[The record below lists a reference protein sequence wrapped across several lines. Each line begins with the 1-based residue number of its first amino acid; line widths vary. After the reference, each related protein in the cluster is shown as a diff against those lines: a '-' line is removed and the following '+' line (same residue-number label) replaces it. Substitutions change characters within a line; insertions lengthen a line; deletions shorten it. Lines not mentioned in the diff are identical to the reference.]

1 MKIAGLFENNEIM
14 SGINKFLNKFDIS
27 ITYNMEELLN
37 NVSNITSCQD
47 IEAILIH
54 AAARQKEQH
63 KKLLYNIRAILPNTL
78 LIWFCH
84 EKEKDEQFEAWAFSA
99 VGLKQIIYI
108 NENGEIPVNRLVET
122 LTAEHERLVQLEEVK
137 KQKQN
142 VNNKLLKVKPPK
154 KEKIVEKVVEK
165 KIIVEKEVIVDRPT
179 VVKGLLKIATFSVSP
194 GCGSTSMAVRLGKH
208 LSQHGKTAVIEVDG
222 SDSLQFAKPTA
233 NCDYRALKRPEELG
247 DALYELYRSGF
258 NITVTDYGC
267 LFRINSEGS
276 LDPNQEDSIN
286 RVVLKEFIKADV
298 KLGMAF
304 TAPWQLEKL
313 KFFTPGNEVFEG
325 LCGKAY
331 EELCFLTDGE
341 ESKAEKYLNGIKCYS
356 RDSDTDLLIQALLP
370 DMVKPNPKEKKQHR
384 QHGIFRLLPRIAKI
398 RGV

>member
-1 MKIAGLFENNEIM
+1 MKIAGLFENKEIM
-14 SGINKFLNKFDIS
+14 AGMNKFLNKFDIS

-37 NVSNITSCQD
+37 NVSNISSCQD
-47 IEAILIH
+47 LEAILIH
-54 AAARQKEQH
+54 ATARPKEQH
-63 KKLLYNIRAILPNTL
+63 KKLLYNIRAIFPNTL

-84 EKEKDEQFEAWAFSA
+84 ETEKDEQFEAWAFSA
-99 VGLKQIIYI
+99 VGLKHIIYI
-108 NENGEIPVNRLVET
+108 NENGEIPVNRLVDT
-122 LTAEHERLVQLEEVK
+122 LTGEHERLVQQEAVK
-137 KQKQN
+137 KQKQAD
-142 VNNKLLKVKPPK
+142 NNKLFRVKPPP

-194 GCGSTSMAVRLGKH
+194 GCGSTSMAVRLGQY

-222 SDSLQFAKPTA
+222 SDSLQYAKPTA
-233 NCDYRALKRPEELG
+233 NCDYRALKKPEELG

-267 LFRINSEGS
+267 LFKISPNGS
-276 LDPNQEDSIN
+276 LDRNQEDSIN
-286 RVVLKEFIKADV
+286 RVLLKEFIKADV
-298 KLGMAF
+298 KLGLAF

-331 EELCFLTDGE
+331 EELCFFTDGE
-341 ESKAEKYLNGIKCYS
+341 ENKAEKYLNGIKCFN
-356 RDSDTDLLIQALLP
+356 RDTDTDLLIQTLLP
-370 DMVKPNPKEKKQHR
+370 DIAVPKEKKQQR
-384 QHGIFRLLPRIAKI
+384 QFGIFRLLPRI